1 MKVNDK
7 RVKHEE
13 GVFFEEL
20 KIGQAYEDGDG
31 VLCIKTND
39 TDGKYNC
46 IYFVNEKWGVSTER
60 PTTKVIPLV
69 TTLEI
74 ER

>member
-20 KIGQAYEDGDG
+20 KIGQAYEDGYG
-31 VLCIKTND
+31 ALCIKTNN
-39 TDGKYNC
+39 TDSEYNC
-46 IYFVNEKWGVSTER
+46 ICFSNEEWWVSTES
-60 PTTKVIPLV
+60 PTAIVIPLV

-74 ER
+74 EK

>member
-7 RVKHEE
+7 RVKQKPKA
-13 GVFFEEL
+13 FFEDL
-20 KIGQAYEDGDG
+20 PIGQVYEDRDG
-31 VLCIKTND
+31 VLCIKTHD
-39 TDGKYNC
+39 AECEDNC
-46 IYFVNEKWGVSTER
+46 ICFVNEKWEVNLESLAAE
-60 PTTKVIPLV
+60 VVPLA